1 MSVEWDDAVF
11 DTPCDGGL
19 PKGVVSRITVP
30 DTVRAVEYFGTSE
43 SDVIE
48 VEVAEGD
55 YIDYYAKGPMLF
67 NGKHPLKAILR

>member
-19 PKGVVSRITVP
+19 PKGVVSRIVVP
-30 DTVRAVEYFGTSE
+30 DTVRAVVHEDEDTE
-43 SDVIE
+43 IE
-48 VEVAEGD
+48 VFEGD
-55 YIDYYAKGPMLF
+55 FIDYYADGRKLF